1 MSEDLNKKKL
11 LEKLGSHIAAKR
23 KEYGISG
30 AELARRCLV
39 DRQAIDRIER
49 GKTNP
54 TFFTLAKIAKAL
66 ECSVEKLFDGL
77 DILNDS

>member
-1 MSEDLNKKKL
+1 MSEDINKEKL
-11 LEKLGSHIAAKR
+11 LEQLGDHIASKR
-23 KEYGISG
+23 KELDISG

-54 TFFTLAKIAKAL
+54 TFFTLAKIARAL
-66 ECSVEKLFDGL
+66 GISVNELLDGFE
-77 DILNDS
+77 D